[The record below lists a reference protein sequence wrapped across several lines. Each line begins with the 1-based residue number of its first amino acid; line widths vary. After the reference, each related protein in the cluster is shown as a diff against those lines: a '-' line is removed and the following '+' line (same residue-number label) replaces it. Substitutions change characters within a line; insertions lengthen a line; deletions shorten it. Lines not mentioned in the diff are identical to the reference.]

1 MKRKEQK
8 IMIEAFIKVKTT
20 RKKVVI
26 HKIIKEDSK
35 IVLARCKPAL
45 VLLNMILKKKKH
57 IIFLDILR
65 DIRAK
70 R

>member
-8 IMIEAFIKVKTT
+8 IMIEAFMKVKTMK
-20 RKKVVI
+20 KKVVI
-26 HKIIKEDSK
+26 HKIIKQDSK

-45 VLLNMILKKKKH
+45 VLLNMVFKKKKH
-57 IIFLDILR
+57 IVFLDILK
-65 DIRAK
+65 DIRSK